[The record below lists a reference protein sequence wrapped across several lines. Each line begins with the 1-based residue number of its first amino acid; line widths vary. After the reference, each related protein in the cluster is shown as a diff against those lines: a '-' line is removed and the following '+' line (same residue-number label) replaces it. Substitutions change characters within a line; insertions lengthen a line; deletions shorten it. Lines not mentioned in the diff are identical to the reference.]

1 MKMKSFYKN
10 VHIIYKVPYYDRSE
24 VYEGIDVNKASAS
37 KECVICYYRYFLHK
51 GIRFQPI
58 VCNNYHDY

>member
-24 VYEGIDVNKASAS
+24 VYEGIDVNKARAS
-37 KECVICYYRYFLHK
+37 KECVICYYRYFLDK
-51 GIRFQPI
+51 GTRFQPI